1 MFRIFVIFGIICTM
15 ALISCSKDEGGN
27 QDTFNTKINFISPAA
42 DSEYRIGDTIKISAI
57 ITSDVSM
64 HGYEILIHNK
74 TQKDIIPLK
83 NKHTHGKEILVNENW
98 VVNVSAESDIEIEI
112 IAAIDHLGNQI
123 SAVKKVKCF

>member
-1 MFRIFVIFGIICTM
+1 MFRIFVIFGIICTIFH
-15 ALISCSKDEGGN
+15 ISCSKDEVGN

-42 DSEYRIGDTIKISAI
+42 DSEYSIGDTIKITAV

-74 TQKDIIPLK
+74 TQKNIIPLK

-98 VVNVSAESDIEIEI
+98 VVNVGTESVVEIEI